1 MKVLID
7 WGENWLKREGDFS
20 TFSYFKNYPE
30 KLWLLNGK
38 PLKIMILDGIFPS
51 LIERS
56 EPNFNGSPQEAI
68 EASKNYWEDTILRM
82 AAIQMERI
90 KTLEWAADHSNW
102 IEKLQQNPKA
112 AIYEIQKI
120 LWDEKQLLKVAKNKP
135 APPKLKKKS

>member
-20 TFSYFKNYPE
+20 TFSYFINYPE
-30 KLWLLNGK
+30 KLWLLNGRPMK
-38 PLKIMILDGIFPS
+38 LLILDGIFPS

-56 EPNFNGSPQEAI
+56 EPNFSGSRQEAI
-68 EASKNYWEDTILRM
+68 EVSKNYWEDTIKRM
-82 AAIQMERI
+82 AAIQIERI
-90 KTLEWAADHSNW
+90 NTLEWAADHSNMLV
-102 IEKLQQNPKA
+102 KLQQNPKA

-120 LWDEKQLLKVAKNKP
+120 LWEEKQSLKAAKNKP